1 MCEIIKQH
9 KTTNM
14 IRYGLI
20 QLSDLQFG
28 AKHRF
33 EYPSKIVNPLSEDI
47 LNMSEKHKFIPI
59 YLLLTGDIAET
70 AHSNE
75 FDDALDSITRLAIKI
90 GIDKDSIL
98 AIPGNHDI
106 NRKLSEISN
115 QVGDSNLKYSP
126 YNKFSESCCNKISV
140 VVADEYKRFIDHRL
154 GIEVLLL
161 NSCEKEDHENHYGYI
176 DKDKLIRSVTSVR
189 QNAQGYTKICLC
201 HHRIDSN
208 KVEKENVVDNSF
220 EIEAILIENGYSIV
234 LTGHIHENRCF
245 EVSHQGK
252 KIIYSGAGSAGVN
265 SSQRVDGIPNQYS
278 IHILDSYNKKL
289 ETHIRS
295 FNPQIRTKF
304 GLGAWTTDNSMEE
317 NPATFDMPNIIDFDA
332 FSSDSIENLELKEK
346 FKIKRN
352 PFTFTNA
359 EKIETNQLIQLFV
372 SNEDRNKGAT
382 RTSGDAIVR
391 GSRGSG
397 KTMLLRF
404 LNINGN
410 YEFDRNIK
418 ERKVSESFPVMVNLS
433 LIHNSEWKSSV
444 STVIESAEKL
454 IYESVLN
461 ALEQKSASLNLAEF
475 KNALFR
481 TKQRLSVLANQQGSI
496 IWKLGTAIKENMSN
510 YFSHVLL
517 LIDEVAPVFPKEFFN
532 DIENGFLRW
541 MNNIRNSGPYFTR
554 IAVYPNDISD
564 ILNEDRFGTIVNL
577 DYNIKSEDDYKVFRK
592 YCIDLVNRYLFLVS
606 IDRLNPTQI
615 SNIID
620 IQEESENDP
629 LEQLIYASDGSSRRF
644 TSLMD
649 KCITYSGFQ
658 INKVFDKADI
668 IEIIKEFSNNLLSSY
683 DLSER
688 EIAQSLA
695 KVCRK
700 QITYR
705 FRLPNLSSI
714 VSSLH
719 AKNEELNIVKLA
731 EIGTGRRG
739 TTYEFTYP
747 YCILMDIQTH
757 YIKDSRKICASRD
770 RITGEWISQATT
782 IAKEQIDYLN
792 KELRLEGVIV
802 DINKEFIVL
811 KDIVDQNEF
820 ISESFDSELKVGEKV
835 TFIHI
840 DGIASDIIK
849 IS

>member
-1 MCEIIKQH
+1 
-9 KTTNM
+9 M

-28 AKHRF
+28 NKHRF
-33 EYPSKIVNPLSEDI
+33 DFPSKIVNPLSEDI
-47 LNMSEKHKFIPI
+47 LSMSERHKFIPI

-70 AHSNE
+70 AHANE
-75 FDDALDSITRLAIKI
+75 FEDASSAINRLSLKI

-106 NRKLSEISN
+106 NWKLSEIAS
-115 QVGDSNLKYSP
+115 QVGDPNLKYNL
-126 YNKFSESCCNKISV
+126 YNKFTENTCNKVSIV
-140 VVADEYKRFIDHRL
+140 EPDEYTRFIDHRL
-154 GIEVLLL
+154 GIMILLL
-161 NSCEKEDHENHYGYI
+161 NSCEKEDHENHFGYI
-176 DKDKLIRSVTSVR
+176 DKEKLIKSILAIPRS
-189 QNAQGYTKICLC
+189 AQEYTKICLC

-208 KVEKENVVDNSF
+208 KIEKQNVVDNSF
-220 EIEAILIENGYSIV
+220 EIEAILIENGYNIV

-245 EVSHQGK
+245 EVVHQGK
-252 KIIYSGAGSAGVN
+252 RIIYSGAGSAGVN
-265 SSQRVDGIPNQYS
+265 SSQRLDGIPNQYS

-295 FNPQIRTKF
+295 FNPQIRTKY
-304 GLGAWTTDNSMEE
+304 GLGAWTNDNSMIE
-317 NPATFDMPNIIDFDA
+317 NPITFDMPNIIDFDS
-332 FSSDSIENLELKEK
+332 FSSNSIEDLELKEK

-359 EKIETNQLIQLFV
+359 EKIETNQILELFV

-382 RTSGDAIVR
+382 RTSGDAIIR

-397 KTMLLRF
+397 KTMLLRY
-404 LNINGN
+404 LNIFGN
-410 YEFDRNIK
+410 YEFDQNMR

-433 LIHNSEWKSSV
+433 LIHNSEWKGSV
-444 STVIESAEKL
+444 GTIIGSAEKL
-454 IYESVLN
+454 IYESVIN
-461 ALEQKSASLNLAEF
+461 ALDQKASSLNLPEF
-475 KNALFR
+475 KNSLFR
-481 TKQRLSVLANQQGSI
+481 TKQKLTILNNQQGSI
-496 IWKLGTAIKENMSN
+496 IWKLGIAIRENMSN
-510 YFSHVLL
+510 YFSHILL
-517 LIDEVAPVFPKEFFN
+517 LIDEVAPVFPKDFFN
-532 DIENGFLRW
+532 DVENGFLRW

-592 YCIDLVNRYLFLVS
+592 YCIDLANRYLYLVS
-606 IDRLNPTQI
+606 IDRVNPTQI
-615 SNIID
+615 SNIIE
-620 IQEESENDP
+620 IQENSDNDP

-649 KCITYSGFQ
+649 KCITYSEFEN
-658 INKVFDKADI
+658 NKIFNKSDI

-700 QITYR
+700 QVTYR
-705 FRLPNLSSI
+705 FRLPNLSGI

-757 YIKDSRKICASRD
+757 YIKDSRKICVSRD

-802 DINKEFIVL
+802 DINKEIIVL

-820 ISESFDSELKVGEKV
+820 ISESFDSEFKVGEKV

-849 IS
+849 IN